1 MPCMFHTCCKVNA
14 FCFMCKHERW
24 CRNEKSRRGNG
35 YPFGENGAG
44 RAVLLDILP
53 LEPIV
58 KRFAEWES
66 MAVRW
71 RFT

>member
-1 MPCMFHTCCKVNA
+1 MSCMLHKRCKVNA
-14 FCFMCKHERW
+14 FCFMCKHERC
-24 CRNEKSRRGNG
+24 CRNEKSRCGDG
-35 YPFGENGAG
+35 YPLGESGVE

-53 LEPIV
+53 MAPIV
-58 KRFAEWES
+58 KRFAEWER